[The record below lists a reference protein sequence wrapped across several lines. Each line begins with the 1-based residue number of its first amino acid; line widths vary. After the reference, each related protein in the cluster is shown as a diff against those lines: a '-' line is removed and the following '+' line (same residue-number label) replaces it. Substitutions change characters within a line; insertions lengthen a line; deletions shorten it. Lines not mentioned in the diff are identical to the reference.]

1 MKLIDHEG
9 KTCFFAPIRSNN
21 VYTWSAASSSVGG
34 SEEEEKDTMG
44 EAGQAALRFK
54 RFLQDQKQLGH
65 LNFSHNILG
74 LGGSWMLSQAAQ
86 NSPDQGISN
95 TLRIL
100 NLSDCLLGI
109 RGASTSVQQLMTCCK
124 VLTQLDISN
133 NLIRGIDACNIL
145 QGLDESPPHVLS
157 LSINP
162 PWPQT
167 KPPSLFSE
175 ASRHTTAY
183 WS

>member
-86 NSPDQGISN
+86 NTSDQGISN

-100 NLSDCLLGI
+100 NLSDCLLEI
-109 RGASTSVQQLMTCCK
+109 KGASTSVQQLMTCCK

-133 NLIRGIDACNIL
+133 NLIRGIDACNSMQYL
-145 QGLDESPPHVLS
+145 AGP
-157 LSINP
+157 
-162 PWPQT
+162 
-167 KPPSLFSE
+167 
-175 ASRHTTAY
+175 
-183 WS
+183 